1 MNITSNF
8 DSGNIE
14 VISIEKPEDI
24 QLKIRKDTNS
34 HFFQW
39 FYFRVIGAS
48 GYPCQYKILNA
59 SESAYPAW
67 GAYQAV
73 ASYDNENWFRVP
85 TVYENGQLIIQHQPE
100 YNSVYYA
107 YFAPYSYERHL
118 KLIGEA
124 QKSNLC
130 VLQHVGE
137 TVENRNID
145 CLIIGTPDEDKKKIW
160 IIARQHP
167 GESMA
172 EWFMEGVIKRLID
185 TNDPVSQKLLD
196 KAVFYIVP
204 NMNVDGSIH
213 GNLRTNSLG
222 VNYNREWNEPSLDK
236 SPEVYHIRNMMD
248 KVGLDMCLD
257 IHGDEELP
265 YNFVSRNEGIP
276 KYTKRIEN
284 LEQRFLDAW
293 LSVSPDFQDKV
304 GYPKAEK
311 GKANMSVCAK
321 HIAQRFD
328 CLSLTIEMPFKD
340 NADMPNPLY
349 GWSPERSVHLGE
361 SVLTAVLQVAEQLR

>member
-1 MNITSNF
+1 MNISANF

-14 VISIEKPEDI
+14 VVSIDKPEDI
-24 QLKIRKDTNS
+24 KLKIRKDTNS

-39 FYFRVIGAS
+39 FYFRVVGAA

-67 GAYQAV
+67 EGYHAV

-85 TVYENGQLIIQHQPE
+85 CDYENGQLIIKHQAK

-107 YFAPYSYERHL
+107 YFAPYSYECHL
-118 KLIGEA
+118 KLISEA
-124 QKSNLC
+124 QKSDLC

-137 TVENRNID
+137 TIENRNID
-145 CLIIGTPDEDKKKIW
+145 CLIIGTPDIDKKKIW

-167 GESMA
+167 GETMA
-172 EWFMEGVIKRLID
+172 EWFMQGLIKRLID
-185 TNDPVSQKLLD
+185 TNEPVSQKLLD

-222 VNYNREWNEPSLDK
+222 VNYNREWNEPSLEK

-248 KVGLDMCLD
+248 KV
-257 IHGDEELP
+257 
-265 YNFVSRNEGIP
+265 
-276 KYTKRIEN
+276 
-284 LEQRFLDAW
+284 
-293 LSVSPDFQDKV
+293 
-304 GYPKAEK
+304 
-311 GKANMSVCAK
+311 SVCAK

-340 NADMPNPLY
+340 NKNMPNPLY
-349 GWSPERSVHLGE
+349 GWSPERSIHFGE
-361 SVLTAVLQVAEQLR
+361 SVLSAILQVTNKLR